1 MADDVGGGN
10 GAANS
15 GVAGNVELADA
26 IGSKEVAPG
35 GGVGLGVV
43 VGVVAVEGRGLLIK
57 WHKSN
62 DRKTFL
68 AYRAIFRS
76 S

>member
-57 WHKSN
+57 
-62 DRKTFL
+62 
-68 AYRAIFRS
+68 
-76 S
+76 

>member
-1 MADDVGGGN
+1 MAEDVGGGN

-15 GVAGNVELADA
+15 GVAGKVELADA

-43 VGVVAVEGRGLLIK
+43 VGVVAVEGRGLWMNTKKRYDKKIL
-57 WHKSN
+57 
-62 DRKTFL
+62 L
-68 AYRAIFRS
+68 A
-76 S
+76 

>member
-1 MADDVGGGN
+1 MAEDVGGGN
-10 GAANS
+10 GAAKS

-43 VGVVAVEGRGLLIK
+43 VGVVAVEGSGL
-57 WHKSN
+57 
-62 DRKTFL
+62 
-68 AYRAIFRS
+68 
-76 S
+76 